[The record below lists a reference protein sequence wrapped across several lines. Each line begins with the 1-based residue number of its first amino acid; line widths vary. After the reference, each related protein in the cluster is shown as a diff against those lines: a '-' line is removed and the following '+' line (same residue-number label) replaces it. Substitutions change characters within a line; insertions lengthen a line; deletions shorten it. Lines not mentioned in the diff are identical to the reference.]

1 MNVDRKKNAERVR
14 EHKIERA
21 KGEEEERHLGKQS
34 ICEGK
39 HGTQYLFVFLKSLVK
54 EAAFLLC

>member
-21 KGEEEERHLGKQS
+21 KGHINISLNH
-34 ICEGK
+34 IF
-39 HGTQYLFVFLKSLVK
+39 YNKSVIMVM
-54 EAAFLLC
+54 